1 MTIVLRSHGEE
12 NKISLEYATGYP
24 VVTEVK

>member
-1 MTIVLRSHGEE
+1 VLRSHGEE

-24 VVTEVK
+24 VVTGVK